1 MGRLLGGRDVIANY
15 EGIPC
20 TSSLHVHYTASK
32 LNSQKQSLFLYLI
45 QNMADNTGMITQPA
59 TFVNVRG
66 IILTEQVVSE
76 QKMSFVSVAL

>member
-1 MGRLLGGRDVIANY
+1 
-15 EGIPC
+15 
-20 TSSLHVHYTASK
+20 
-32 LNSQKQSLFLYLI
+32 
-45 QNMADNTGMITQPA
+45 MADNTGMITQPA